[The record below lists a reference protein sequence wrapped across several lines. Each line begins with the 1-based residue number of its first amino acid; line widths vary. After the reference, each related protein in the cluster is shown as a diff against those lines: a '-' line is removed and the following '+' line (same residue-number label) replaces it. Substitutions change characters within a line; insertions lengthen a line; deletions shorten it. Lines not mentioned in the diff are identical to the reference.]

1 MAPPEFILKGQSKR
15 YPILMTHVSISLME
29 RETGVTF
36 TKIFDHAGK
45 AAEVMGSKGSQKD
58 RAIRL
63 NQLSM
68 QIGLR
73 EIMALLFAGLEG
85 YRRKFTNRLDPI
97 TLDETG
103 DVLTD
108 CGGMPGVQ
116 DVLAG
121 AWAAYLPSVTGMS
134 LADDRVNGGKKK
146 KAARQKK

>member
-36 TKIFDHAGK
+36 TKIFDHASQ
-45 AAEVMGSKGSQKD
+45 AAQVMESKGSKKD
-58 RAIRL
+58 RATRL
-63 NQLSM
+63 NELSI

-116 DVLAG
+116 DVIAA
-121 AWAAYLPSVTGMS
+121 AWAAYLPSVTGMQP
-134 LADDRVNGGKKK
+134 LEDRVNGKKK